1 VRCNSVHYEDITSEG
16 GYGPVLYNVA
26 RDCSVWSV
34 AGDNRRPL
42 ESHLILHG
50 TPSARTRAQF
60 TRGAERV
67 HRQLACLHQ
76 GHGRVHR
83 QGHPRRSSVRRG
95 RQCLLPMLDQVW
107 RTPADVGNATIH
119 VPPTQAGGSEPM
131 FVLAFRLQKL
141 DVPKMRS

>member
-1 VRCNSVHYEDITSEG
+1 VRWNSVHYEDITSEG

-95 RQCLLPMLDQVW
+95 RQCLLPMLGPGMENAGRRWQCHHPRAAHAGRRQ
-107 RTPADVGNATIH
+107 RTNV
-119 VPPTQAGGSEPM
+119 
-131 FVLAFRLQKL
+131 
-141 DVPKMRS
+141 